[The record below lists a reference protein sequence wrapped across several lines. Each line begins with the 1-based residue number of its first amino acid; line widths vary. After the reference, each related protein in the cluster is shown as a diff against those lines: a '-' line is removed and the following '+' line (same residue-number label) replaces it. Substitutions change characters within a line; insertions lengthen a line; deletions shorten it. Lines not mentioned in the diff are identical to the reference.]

1 MEVISAKGSFAM
13 VLRVRDS
20 ERVCNAVRNSRL
32 LGVEPNG
39 LHKVAAH
46 WTLKNARRLVALGL
60 DHIAAP
66 IEHEYDW
73 PGFHKPYRHQIQTA
87 AFLAAHPRAY
97 VFSDAGTG
105 KTKAALWAVDYLMK
119 KGLVRRVLVVC
130 PMSIM
135 REAWASEV
143 FRTVMHRTVGVC
155 HGSREKRAAIVNGD
169 YEIVVIN
176 YDGLHVVNKEL
187 QEGGFD
193 LIIVDELNAVKN
205 VGTRRWKSLSALV
218 GPSTQLWGMTA
229 TPASQSPEDAYGL
242 AKLLTPDRVPKF
254 FGRWRDT
261 VMQQVSRFKWQPKSN
276 AVDIVNAAL
285 RPAIRFRKADCLDL
299 PEVTYQTRFV
309 PLTPQQAKFYKEL
322 KKQLLIEADGQS
334 IRAVHAAAA
343 INKLLQLSCGVVY
356 AEGGDAVRFDGSNRV
371 QVLLEVLD
379 QAANKVIVFVPFRH
393 AIEVVAE
400 EVQRAGYST
409 EIVHGGVGMNAR
421 SDIFNR
427 FQTADN
433 PRVLI
438 IQPQSASHGL
448 TLTAAD
454 TIVWFGPVASVETW
468 LQANERINRPS
479 QKNKMTVV
487 KLWGSPVESHVYNV
501 LESKELAQQKLVS
514 LYETIMQE

>member
-1 MEVISAKGSFAM
+1 MEVITASGTFAM

-20 ERVCNAVRNSRL
+20 ARVCTAVKNSRV
-32 LGVEPNG
+32 LGVEPSG

-46 WTLKNARRLVALGL
+46 WTLKNARTLVALGL
-60 DHIAAP
+60 KHIAAP
-66 IEHEYDW
+66 IEHDYDW
-73 PGFHKPYRHQIQTA
+73 PGFSQPYRHQVQTA

-119 KGLVRRVLVVC
+119 KGLVRRALVVC

-135 REAWASEV
+135 RAAWADEV
-143 FRTVMHRTVGVC
+143 FHTVMHRTVGVC
-155 HGSREKRAAIVNGD
+155 HGSRAKRVDIINGD

-176 YDGLHVVNKEL
+176 YDGLHVVNDEL
-187 QEGGFD
+187 KSGGFD
-193 LIIVDELNAVKN
+193 LIIVDEANAIKN
-205 VGTRRWKSLSALV
+205 ITTRRWKSMAALV
-218 GPSTQLWGMTA
+218 GPSTQIWAMTA
-229 TPASQSPEDAYGL
+229 TPASQSPEDAFGL
-242 AKLLTPDRVPKF
+242 AKMLTPNKVPTF
-254 FGRWRDT
+254 FGRWRDM
-261 VMQQVSRFKWQPKSN
+261 VMRQVSRFKWEPKPN

-285 RPAIRFRKADCLDL
+285 QPAIRFRKSDCLDL
-299 PEVTYQTRFV
+299 PEMTYQARYV
-309 PLTPQQAKFYKEL
+309 PLTTQQAKFYKDL
-322 KKQLLIEADGQS
+322 KKQMLVEADGQA

-356 AEGGDAVRFDGSNRV
+356 AEEGVPVRFDGSNRV

-379 QAANKVIVFVPFRH
+379 QASNKVIVFVPFRH
-393 AIEVVAE
+393 AIDMVAE
-400 EVQRAGYST
+400 EVQRAGYSV
-409 EIVHGGVGMNAR
+409 EVVHGGVSMNAR
-421 SDIFNR
+421 SAIFSR
-427 FQTADN
+427 FQQTEN
-433 PRVLI
+433 PRVLV

-487 KLWGSPVESHVYNV
+487 KLWGSPVENHVYNM
-501 LESKELAQQKLVS
+501 LDSKELAQQKLVS